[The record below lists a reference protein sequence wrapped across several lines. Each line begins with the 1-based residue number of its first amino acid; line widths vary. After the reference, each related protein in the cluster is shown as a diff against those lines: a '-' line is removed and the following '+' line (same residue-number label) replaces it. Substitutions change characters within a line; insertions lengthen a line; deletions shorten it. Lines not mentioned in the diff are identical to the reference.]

1 MSESSA
7 NAIGDRITYCRSS
20 LILTRKELID
30 EWFGASLPTLVRWE
44 LGKVK
49 IPAKKIPSLVQYFHN
64 KGLLV
69 SENWI
74 LNGSGAP
81 PILMRENS
89 FDEPDFDSL
98 AQEDLLN
105 LNKKINNFI
114 FGQVRNNLMSPF
126 IKYGDYIGGKNLST
140 DLLVSF
146 KGDIIFVKLTTG
158 LVTGILEE
166 CEPKIIL
173 MNFGKIITEPYKQDL
188 IESIGKIQWIIRR
201 P

>member
-1 MSESSA
+1 
-7 NAIGDRITYCRSS
+7 
-20 LILTRKELID
+20 
-30 EWFGASLPTLVRWE
+30 
-44 LGKVK
+44 
-49 IPAKKIPSLVQYFHN
+49 
-64 KGLLV
+64 
-69 SENWI
+69 
-74 LNGSGAP
+74 
-81 PILMRENS
+81 
-89 FDEPDFDSL
+89 
-98 AQEDLLN
+98 
-105 LNKKINNFI
+105 
-114 FGQVRNNLMSPF
+114 MSPF

-140 DLLVSF
+140 DLLSSF

>member
-30 EWFGASLPTLVRWE
+30 EWLGASLPTLVRWE

-49 IPAKKIPSLVQYFHN
+49 IPAKKIPLLVQYFHS

-74 LNGSGAP
+74 LNGSGTP